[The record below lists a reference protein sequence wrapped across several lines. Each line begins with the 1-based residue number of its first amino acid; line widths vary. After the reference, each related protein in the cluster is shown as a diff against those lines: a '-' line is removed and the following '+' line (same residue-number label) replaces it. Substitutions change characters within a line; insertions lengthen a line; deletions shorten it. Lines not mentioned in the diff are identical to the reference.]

1 MARALKL
8 AIERALD
15 LVREAGSGGFSY
27 LNVAIADG
35 DHAVVSRFTDD
46 PEAAPES
53 LYWFSGSLYPELPD
67 QTAAVM
73 HHAVTVSSERLTAD
87 PGWAEVPSGQIIVLR
102 RDLAPQLMPVLAP
115 AASRCARAASTAG

>member
-8 AIERALD
+8 AIERALT
-15 LVREAGSGGFSY
+15 LVREAGSGGYNY

-53 LYWFSGSLYPELPD
+53 LYWFNGSLYPELPGPNGHG
-67 QTAAVM
+67 M
-73 HHAVTVSSERLTAD
+73 GHAVTVSSERLTAD
-87 PGWAEVPSGQIIVLR
+87 PGWAEVPPGQIIVLR
-102 RDLAPQLMPVLAP
+102 RDLAPEFIPVLAP
-115 AASRCARAASTAG
+115 ASSRRIARTV